1 MKNIYIIKQQN
12 GTYTAFSTYY
22 GVSMGATIHNR
33 PDLKKEEVE
42 IIMRNRISTQMV
54 DSKRKNN
61 VVVDEIRRR
70 WSYVW
75 LNEDE
80 AIRRLTCQ
88 QELCLEQKGKPK
100 IYEVIT
106 DSDGNPKVVSREH
119 DLLDEDEMK
128 LEILR
133 RLSNDK

>member
-12 GTYTAFSTYY
+12 GTYTAFSTYA

-33 PDLKKEEVE
+33 PDLTEEVE
-42 IIMRNRISTQMV
+42 IIMRNRISAQMV

-61 VVVDEIRRR
+61 VVLNEIRRR

-80 AIRRLTCQ
+80 VIKRLTTQ
-88 QELCLEQKGKPK
+88 QELCLEPKAKPK
-100 IYEVIT
+100 VYEVIT
-106 DSDGNPKVVSREH
+106 DPDGNPKVVSHER

-133 RLSNDK
+133 RLTNDK